1 VTAHV
6 ESGALLQNRFAA
18 SFTSRFSNLLELVRR
33 NLPGDQ
39 AAVRLQKT
47 RFPGMM
53 KNRCKVNMVA
63 ARGDSYLRRFEQGNS
78 VLSSCHLT
86 AKINEIP

>member
-6 ESGALLQNRFAA
+6 ESGALRQNRFAA

-39 AAVRLQKT
+39 AAVLLSKDQVSWHGEKPLQSQY
-47 RFPGMM
+47 G
-53 KNRCKVNMVA
+53 RCAQRQLLA
-63 ARGDSYLRRFEQGNS
+63 A
-78 VLSSCHLT
+78 
-86 AKINEIP
+86 I